1 MLFLRIMSLSDLID
15 NRDIVVLSTGRT
27 DPFFHAVAGRIVEL
41 YGVEKVIIAQEGSQG
56 RLRIA
61 RHKHDDSETEPKFEF
76 AREYQHNPGDALTGR
91 KVLVVSTQGMNPSF
105 MDDFDFRALYERTAS
120 SVRSEDRGLVM
131 RLLRHGFVRSVPEAS
146 DAKIA
151 WIDAAREN
159 GADEIHVIEPYSFR
173 QSSDR
178 GPMSMENRRVQERGV
193 PERVKLDGQS
203 PGLVLE
209 ARLEANARVAS
220 KIVYHSHSPE
230 DMVYAYRRAGVRL
243 VQLDP
248 TPLMASIIKNREEKA
263 LSEGQQRKAVLLVP
277 DTGAV
282 SLGKGIVEALDL
294 DYFSFIVVQDKIKNG
309 AHAVDVRFGERST
322 NYEGCQGARVYCCD
336 DQIRSAATMR
346 VCLGTLVK
354 QEGVP
359 LFYAAI
365 ASHGDLRSATTQKN
379 LAIYDVKDVHVP
391 IEVYTTL
398 SKPQVIH
405 VCGTLQ
411 ATTTLVNT
419 GRLLGDA
426 AVRGLLLGQKIDD
439 VYTCDF
445 IDTERLYTLAPA
457 REMYETFLSTLR
469 R

>member
-1 MLFLRIMSLSDLID
+1 MTLGELID

-27 DPFFHAVAGRIVEL
+27 DPFFHAVAQRIVEL
-41 YGVEKVIIAQEGSQG
+41 YGAERVIIAQEGASG

-61 RHKHDDSETEPKFEF
+61 RHKHDDAEMEPKFVF
-76 AREYQHNPGDALTGR
+76 APEYQHNPGDALAGR

-105 MDDFDFRALYERTAS
+105 MDDFDFLALYERTAD

-159 GADEIHVIEPYSFR
+159 GADEIHIIEPYSFR

-178 GPMSMENRRVQERGV
+178 GPVSRENRRIQERGDI
-193 PERVKLDGQS
+193 ERAKLDGQS

-209 ARLEANARVAS
+209 ARLEADACIAS
-220 KIVYHSHSPE
+220 KVVYHSHSPE
-230 DMVYAYRRAGVRL
+230 DMTYAYRRAGVRL

-248 TPLMASIIKNREEKA
+248 APIMASIIRSREERA
-263 LSEGQQRKAVLLVP
+263 LVDGQPRKAVFYVP
-277 DTGAV
+277 DLGAV
-282 SLGKGIVEALDL
+282 PLGKEIFHSLGL
-294 DYFSFIVVQDKIKNG
+294 DYFSFIVVQDKIKKG
-309 AHAVDVRFGERST
+309 PHAVEVVFGDRST
-322 NYEGCQGARVYCCD
+322 NYDGCEGARVYCCD

-346 VCLGTLVK
+346 VGLGALV
-354 QEGVP
+354 QTEGVP

-365 ASHGDLRSATTQKN
+365 ASHGDLRSATTQRN
-379 LAIYDVKDVHVP
+379 LAAYDVDGAHVP

-405 VCGTLQ
+405 VCGKLQ
-411 ATTTLVNT
+411 DTTTLVNT

-426 AVRGLLLGQKIDD
+426 AARCLLHGQRLDGLYTRDAIDA
-439 VYTCDF
+439 
-445 IDTERLYTLAPA
+445 ERLYTLTPA
-457 REMYETFLSTLR
+457 RQMYDAFIASLR